1 MGARRSRKV
10 SFSSSVPAWNPSVTD
25 SPPRRGASL
34 MPDGCRLRGRG
45 PVGAWWTSAGV
56 SEEFVALTSNG
67 TN

>member
-1 MGARRSRKV
+1 
-10 SFSSSVPAWNPSVTD
+10 VPAWNPSVTD